1 MSNLII
7 DLKYVGFISSRLKNF
22 KRSREQL
29 FAFSHS
35 CEDSNSPK
43 IKRRG
48 YIYKKGTGMN
58 VFCHHCGYSRKFSN
72 FLREEDPTLYGDYRM
87 EIFKEN
93 SGNNINDFLVKQP
106 KQEAPVVTPPK
117 KYDIDDE
124 IILLSDL
131 NPNHPAL
138 KYVNKRQIPEKFFE
152 RIGIVP
158 DFNRFASTYESS
170 FEKKGSGVPRLIFP
184 FFDKDNSITAYSGRA
199 FGREKPKYI
208 ILTVKEDSEKIYG
221 LWRINETDPIIVVE
235 GQIDSLFLDNCV
247 AVSGANYTHQYLK
260 DNKERVII
268 VPDIDY
274 KRNNQVFQSLNKAIE
289 FGFRVSFLPFKER
302 AKDVNDLIVKYN
314 FTGTELSRMIKETA
328 KSGLDAKVELIF
340 NRKS

>member
-7 DLKYVGFISSRLKNF
+7 DLKYIGFVSSRLKNF
-22 KRSREQL
+22 KRVKEQL
-29 FAFSHS
+29 FTFSHN
-35 CEDSNSPK
+35 CEDINSAK

-72 FLREEDPTLYGDYRM
+72 FLRDEDPTLYGEYRL

-93 SGNNINDFLVKQP
+93 SGNNAPIIQTII
-106 KQEAPVVTPPK
+106 KQEEPEVFVQK

-124 IILLSDL
+124 IILLSGL
-131 NPNHPAL
+131 NENHPAL
-138 KYVNKRQIPEKFFE
+138 SYVKKRQIPEEFFD

-158 DFNRFASTYESS
+158 DFNRFASSYEES
-170 FEKKGSGVPRLIFP
+170 FAKKGAGVPRLIFP
-184 FFDKDNSITAYSGRA
+184 FFDKDDSIIAYSGRA

-221 LWRINETDPIIVVE
+221 LWRINDADPIIVVE
-235 GQIDSLFLDNCV
+235 GQIDSLFLDNCI
-247 AVSGANYTHQYLK
+247 AVSGANYTHEFLK
-260 DNKERVII
+260 KNKERVII

-274 KRNNQVFQSLNKAIE
+274 KRNDQVFKSLSRAIE
-289 FGFRVSFLPFKER
+289 YGFRVSFLPSKER
-302 AKDVNDLIVKYN
+302 AKDVNDLIIKYN
-314 FTGTELSRMIKETA
+314 FTGSELTRIIKENA

-340 NRKS
+340 NRKT

>member
-7 DLKYVGFISSRLKNF
+7 DLKYIGFVSSRLKNF
-22 KRSREQL
+22 KRVKADL
-29 FAFSHS
+29 FAFSHN
-35 CEDSNSPK
+35 CEDNNSAK

-72 FLREEDPTLYGDYRM
+72 FLREEDPTLYGEYRM

-93 SGNNINDFLVKQP
+93 SGNNSPIITSTP
-106 KQEAPVVTPPK
+106 KQEAPVVVENK
-117 KYDIDDE
+117 KFDIDDE
-124 IILLSDL
+124 IILLSEL
-131 NPNHPAL
+131 NKNHPAL
-138 KYVNKRQIPEKFFE
+138 SYVKKRQIPEEFFD

-158 DFNRFASTYESS
+158 DFNRFASTYEES
-170 FEKKGSGVPRLIFP
+170 FSKKGAGVPRLIFP
-184 FFDKDNSITAYSGRA
+184 FFNKDNSVVAYSGRA

-208 ILTVKEDSEKIYG
+208 ILTVEQEAEKIYG
-221 LWRINETDPIIVVE
+221 LWRIRENEPIIVVE

-247 AVSGANYTHQYLK
+247 AVSGANYTHDFLHKNK
-260 DNKERVII
+260 DRIII
-268 VPDIDY
+268 VPDIDF
-274 KRNNQVFQSLNKAIE
+274 KRNDQVFRSLNKAIDS
-289 FGFRVSFLPFKER
+289 GFKVSFLPSRER

-314 FTGTELSRMIKETA
+314 LTGTELTRMIRENA

-340 NRKS
+340 KRKT